1 MANVSLPRPDPEAHR
16 NSLMLPMPELLH
28 TLISKIG
35 KKLTTYV
42 AGVYDA
48 RMIES
53 WMAGE
58 PSPNDAEERLRF
70 TYQIVMTLTI
80 QNSPPVAQAWLMG
93 VNPELGDRVP
103 IRLLREGKLDQVAGP
118 IVGAARA
125 FAAGG
130 QV

>member
-1 MANVSLPRPDPEAHR
+1 
-16 NSLMLPMPELLH
+16 MPELLG

-35 KKLTTYV
+35 TKLTTYV
-42 AGVYDA
+42 AGVHDP

-58 PSPNDAEERLRF
+58 PSPGDAEKRLRF

-80 QNSPPVAQAWLMG
+80 SDSPAVAQAWLLG

-103 IRLLREGKLDQVAGP
+103 IRLLREGKLDQVGGL

-130 QV
+130 

>member
-1 MANVSLPRPDPEAHR
+1 
-16 NSLMLPMPELLH
+16 MPELLRA
-28 TLISKIG
+28 LISKIG

-42 AGVYDA
+42 TGVNDA
-48 RMIES
+48 KMIES

-58 PSPNDAEERLRF
+58 PSPSDAEKRLRF

-80 QNSPPVAQAWLMG
+80 QDSPAVAQAWLMG

-125 FAAGG
+125 FASGG
-130 QV
+130 